1 MVGLFSSHTEKIQQ
15 GWKLLEFA
23 PVAPKPTA
31 PAPKTR
37 TLRRVTPERL
47 KLMIA
52 DYEAGMSAS
61 EIGKRYGHGRDTI
74 MKHLAAAGIESR
86 VAVPSD
92 EEIATWRKLYAE
104 GFGYKTIAKRV
115 GRNHKT
121 VRKYLI

>member
-1 MVGLFSSHTEKIQQ
+1 M
-15 GWKLLEFA
+15 
-23 PVAPKPTA
+23 
-31 PAPKTR
+31 
-37 TLRRVTPERL
+37 TPERL

-52 DYEAGMSAS
+52 DYDAGMSAR

-92 EEIATWRKLYAE
+92 EEIATWRQLHAE
-104 GFGYKTIAKRV
+104 GLGFKTIAKRV

-121 VRKYLI
+121 VRKHISERTVHGG